1 MTRLPRKFAWRILLS
16 TKIMGVQFSDLVL
29 ECGAGV
35 GGALAVLAEECSP
48 GSSFQ
53 NSGRQLLLKTLLGGV
68 GGLVVAAAVVCVTKA
83 HSNVCVCQGL
93 FA

>member
-1 MTRLPRKFAWRILLS
+1 MDRGFAFGS
-16 TKIMGVQFSDLVL
+16 HKIMGVQFSDLVL
-29 ECGAGV
+29 GCGAGV

-68 GGLVVAAAVVCVTKA
+68 GGLVVAAVVCVTKA
-83 HSNVCVCQGL
+83 HSNVCPCQGL